1 MFAFMNKWTGLS
13 EHKTYVINSHEN
25 QDQYFM
31 CFISQTLSG
40 EESFV
45 GHNADRHL
53 RMKYLL
59 SVTVTISPIV
69 GDDLAGEESEADDDE
84 QERIETR
91 ASDEQTL
98 PEKND

>member
-1 MFAFMNKWTGLS
+1 M
-13 EHKTYVINSHEN
+13 
-25 QDQYFM
+25 
-31 CFISQTLSG
+31 
-40 EESFV
+40 
-45 GHNADRHL
+45 
-53 RMKYLL
+53 
-59 SVTVTISPIV
+59 TILPIV

>member
-1 MFAFMNKWTGLS
+1 MS
-13 EHKTYVINSHEN
+13 QCRSSS
-25 QDQYFM
+25 QDE
-31 CFISQTLSG
+31 IPIVG
-40 EESFV
+40 E
-45 GHNADRHL
+45 
-53 RMKYLL
+53 M
-59 SVTVTISPIV
+59 TISPIV